1 MDKTAWNWR
10 HCIISLVPESHRILT
25 CQGLRLSGG
34 HRGGAS
40 CPGECSGHPGQPC
53 GDKCATKHM
62 TSIRHSQ
69 TRSEDHHPLI
79 VLIICRQ
86 APHHLVKVLWF
97 PSSKLKGFT
106 NRFADD
112 SLLLLIS
119 SLPCGVQFVPG
130 WLTGLAPHVAGGQV
144 QHPGLGVHHL
154 EGVRVHLIDP
164 VARTKARVASNAI
177 QWSIFRDKLTLK
189 QILPRGNKPHPRG
202 PGGVIRVIMK
212 REVVVVS
219 VAVEL
224 ASDALLKPDESSV
237 QVSPCPASPTS
248 RWSWS
253 TPCPRRPDTLRCRAA
268 RGSRCAPSPRPPPP
282 PGAAQSARPACCL

>member
-1 MDKTAWNWR
+1 
-10 HCIISLVPESHRILT
+10 
-25 CQGLRLSGG
+25 
-34 HRGGAS
+34 
-40 CPGECSGHPGQPC
+40 
-53 GDKCATKHM
+53 M

-224 ASDALLKPDESSV
+224 ASDALLKPDESAV
-237 QVSPCPASPTS
+237 QCRRVQPRLPRDDPGVLPAPGAQ
-248 RWSWS
+248 
-253 TPCPRRPDTLRCRAA
+253 TLRVAGRHVAQDVHLF
-268 RGSRCAPSPRPPPP
+268 
-282 PGAAQSARPACCL
+282 PGRLRRQELLNQPDQHVACNDGWNQEVGMITDE